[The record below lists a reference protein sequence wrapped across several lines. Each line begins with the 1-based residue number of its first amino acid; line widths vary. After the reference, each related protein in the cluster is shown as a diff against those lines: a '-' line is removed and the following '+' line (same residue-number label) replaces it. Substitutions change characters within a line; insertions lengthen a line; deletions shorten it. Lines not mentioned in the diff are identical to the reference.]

1 MFSYV
6 CFILSQLTVSSVQF
20 SQIPCCFARA
30 RATAFGLFISNGK
43 LDGIDGFYML
53 AGLNEEVF
61 QYASFNSAGVRFNSS
76 LI

>member
-6 CFILSQLTVSSVQF
+6 WFILSHLTVSSVQF
-20 SQIPCCFARA
+20 SQIPCWFAK
-30 RATAFGLFISNGK
+30 ATAAAFNVFISNGK